1 MEKIILCFFILLT
14 ACSARNSEKNE
25 TTAFLPGRKLAE
37 LKNKNLNEISGIAA
51 SINNPTFL
59 WAHNDKGNDAEV
71 FLLDENLNIKLTCKI
86 KGIKN
91 RDWEDIAA
99 GPGPDPN
106 KNYLYIGDI
115 GDNDAQHQ
123 FKYIYRI
130 EEPTWK
136 EGQEAT
142 ITIASF
148 DAITFQLP
156 DKRKDTEAL
165 LINPATKDL
174 YVISKRE
181 KPVYVYELKYPYS
194 EKDTLTAG
202 KLSALPFSLIVAG
215 DFSPDGSEI
224 LIKNYKSI
232 YYWKAT
238 SLKSVDDIFNEPAT
252 ELPYEAEPQGEA
264 ITWARDGKGFY
275 TLSEK
280 ISGKKSYLYYYE
292 RNNNSSP
299 K

>member
-1 MEKIILCFFILLT
+1 MEKIILCVLILLT
-14 ACSARNSEKNE
+14 ACSARNSDKND

-51 SINNPTFL
+51 SINNPTLL

-91 RDWEDIAA
+91 RDWEDIAT

-115 GDNDAQHQ
+115 GDNDAQYQ

-142 ITIASF
+142 VTITSF
-148 DAITFQLP
+148 DVITFQLP

-194 EKDTLTAG
+194 EKDTLTAS

-215 DFSPDGSEI
+215 DFSADGSEI

-232 YYWKAT
+232 YYWKAP
-238 SLKSVDDIFNEPAT
+238 SQKSVVDIFTEPAT

>member
-1 MEKIILCFFILLT
+1 MEKIIFCVFMLLM
-14 ACSARNSEKNE
+14 ACSAPNSDKND

-37 LKNKNLNEISGIAA
+37 LKDKNLNEISGIAA
-51 SINNPTFL
+51 SINNPTLL

-91 RDWEDIAA
+91 RDWEDIAT

-115 GDNDAQHQ
+115 GDNDAQYQ

-136 EGQEAT
+136 EGQETT
-142 ITIASF
+142 ITITSF
-148 DAITFQLP
+148 DTITFQLQ

-165 LINPATKDL
+165 LINPTTKDL

-194 EKDTLTAG
+194 EKDTLTAS
-202 KLSALPFSLIVAG
+202 KLSALPFTLIVAG
-215 DFSPDGSEI
+215 DFSADGSEI
-224 LIKNYKSI
+224 IIKNYKSI
-232 YYWKAT
+232 YYWKAPSQK
-238 SLKSVDDIFNEPAT
+238 SLTDIFNEPAT

-292 RNNNSSP
+292 RNNNSAP

>member
-1 MEKIILCFFILLT
+1 MEKIILCVFILLT
-14 ACSARNSEKNE
+14 ACSARNSDKND

-51 SINNPTFL
+51 SINNPTLL

-91 RDWEDIAA
+91 RDWEDIAT

-115 GDNDAQHQ
+115 GDNDAHYQ

-130 EEPTWK
+130 EEPTWE
-136 EGQEAT
+136 EGQEPTTT
-142 ITIASF
+142 ITSF
-148 DAITFQLP
+148 DVITFQLP

-194 EKDTLTAG
+194 ETDTLTAS

-215 DFSPDGSEI
+215 DFSADGSEI

-232 YYWKAT
+232 YYWKAP
-238 SLKSVDDIFNEPAT
+238 SQKSVADIFNGPAT

-280 ISGKKSYLYYYE
+280 ISGEKSYLYYYE

>member
-1 MEKIILCFFILLT
+1 
-14 ACSARNSEKNE
+14 
-25 TTAFLPGRKLAE
+25 LPGRKLAE

-51 SINNPTFL
+51 SINNPTWL
-59 WAHNDKGNDAEV
+59 WGHNDKGNDAEI
-71 FLLDENLNIKLTCKI
+71 FLLDENLNVKLTCKI
-86 KGIKN
+86 KDVDN
-91 RDWEDIAA
+91 RDWEDIAT
-99 GPGPDPN
+99 GPGPDPD

-115 GDNDAQHQ
+115 GDNDAQYQ

-148 DAITFQLP
+148 DTITFQLP

-165 LINPATKDL
+165 LINPTTKDL

-181 KPVYVYELKYPYS
+181 QPVWVYELKYPYS
-194 EKDTLTAG
+194 KMDTLTAS
-202 KLSALPFSLIVAG
+202 KISELPFSLIVAG

-232 YYWKAT
+232 YYWKAPPQ
-238 SLKSVDDIFNEPAT
+238 KSVAGILNEPST

-264 ITWARDGKGFY
+264 ITFRRDGKGFY

-280 ISGKKSYLYYYE
+280 ISGKKSFLYYYE
-292 RNNNSSP
+292 R